1 MKTISSLIQF
11 VGDITLSLS
20 LLFMQDTSVLGKVS
34 QSVSWDQ
41 LMEKYNRQAIVHSEN
56 RVGNQRAEGKGSG
69 LILYLGYRLD
79 KSQTAPAPSR
89 NRWSFDEMES
99 DLEDTDNED
108 DIEVREEIE
117 TRGLAGKVSLLCEV
131 S

>member
-1 MKTISSLIQF
+1 M
-11 VGDITLSLS
+11 
-20 LLFMQDTSVLGKVS
+20 
-34 QSVSWDQ
+34 
-41 LMEKYNRQAIVHSEN
+41 
-56 RVGNQRAEGKGSG
+56 
-69 LILYLGYRLD
+69 ILYLGYRLD
-79 KSQTAPAPSR
+79 KAQTAPALSK

-131 S
+131 SWPSVRVERLELNQPNAVKENKELRESVGRLELNRRLLEERVERLETWVSQTEPE